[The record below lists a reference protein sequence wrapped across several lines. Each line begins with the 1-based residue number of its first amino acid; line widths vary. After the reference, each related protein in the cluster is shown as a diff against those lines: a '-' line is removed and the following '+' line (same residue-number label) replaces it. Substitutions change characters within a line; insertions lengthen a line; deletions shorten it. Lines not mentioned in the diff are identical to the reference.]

1 MTNRPHV
8 PTHIRWRKSSFSD
21 NAAGCVEVAILDHAS
36 WRKASFSNNAA
47 GCVELAVLD
56 EATAVR
62 DSKHPTGPVLSFTAP
77 AFHTFL
83 TAARTD
89 RLH

>member
-1 MTNRPHV
+1 VTDRLPV
-8 PTHIRWRKSSFSD
+8 PIRWRKSSFSN
-21 NAAGCVEVAILDHAS
+21 NAAACVEVAILDHAS
-36 WRKASFSNNAA
+36 WRKTSFSENAA
-47 GCVELAVLD
+47 GCVELAVLA

-62 DSKHPTGPVLSFTAP
+62 DSKHPTGSVLSFTAP

>member
-1 MTNRPHV
+1 MTDRLPL
-8 PTHIRWRKSSFSD
+8 PLRWRKSSYSD
-21 NAAGCVEVAILDHAS
+21 
-36 WRKASFSNNAA
+36 NAA
-47 GCVELAVLD
+47 GCVELAVLE

-62 DSKHPTGPVLSFTAP
+62 DSKHPDGPVITFTEPSFRA
-77 AFHTFL
+77 FL